1 MARTPKRK
9 APPGVRVTRGPHG
22 HDGPPTLALD
32 AGQVTA
38 IIELRVVIAGP
49 MLFGT
54 GSIRG
59 DHGVHPKLQTVGPA
73 MAEDFQ
79 VLMRAIAAHLDCEVV
94 DLGAFQPVDGAPIVT
109 PSRPGRA

>member
-9 APPGVRVTRGPHG
+9 TPPGVRVTRAPHR
-22 HDGPPTLALD
+22 HDGLPTVALD

-38 IIELRVVIAGP
+38 IIELRVVIANP

-54 GSIRG
+54 GSIQG
-59 DHGVHPKLQTVGPA
+59 DHGVHPKLATIGEAV
-73 MAEDFQ
+73 AEDFRA
-79 VLMRAIAAHLDCEVV
+79 LMRAIAAHLDCEVV
-94 DLGAFQPVDGAPIVT
+94 DLGGFQPVDGMSTVT